1 MKKFRIKN
9 ALVIAVILLCVM
21 GFCYSAYCAEDA
33 SGNEKPIDW
42 DILGAKGGWLHAYLS
57 LEEKYSDNIYY
68 RDIDKQDDFI
78 TLIRPG
84 VGLTTPGGKAKP
96 PNVYTS
102 KNTPGGLS
110 ISQFDLPALR
120 RFNAYLFY
128 EPEFE
133 IYSDH
138 SDLNDVNQSF
148 QAALQYHFKGGLSI
162 KLLDQFIDTHDP
174 YSGSLTFLGEKDQ
187 YRTNLGNITLGY
199 RISDKLKIDLDY
211 SNFLVDYDDQRN
223 EDLNREDHTATG
235 YIYFQFRPKV
245 AVFTGYEYTKV
256 DYDTGQFSDNTE
268 NRVYGGFQWE
278 ITDKS
283 RGRIKAGYSTTDFDD
298 SDIETSDSYIY
309 ELQLNH
315 RFTPKTSLNITA
327 YRKDEASDYSE
338 FDYRLTHRITASY
351 LQKVTGK
358 ISIGMEAWYSYE
370 SYEGEVIVDGIP
382 TKRKDDLYYITPY
395 FKYHFN
401 DWFSMNLEYTLEK
414 RDSTISIYDFST
426 NSVLIGLTLKN

>member
-1 MKKFRIKN
+1 MCLFV
-9 ALVIAVILLCVM
+9 L
-21 GFCYSAYCAEDA
+21 GFSCPAYCGSDA
-33 SGNEKPIDW
+33 LGSEKQIDW
-42 DILGAKGGWLHAYLS
+42 DILGHKGGWLHAYLM

-68 RDIDKQDDFI
+68 RDVDKQSDYI

-84 VGLTTPGGKAKP
+84 IGITTPGGKAEP

-120 RFNAYLFY
+120 RFNGYLFY

-138 SDLNDVNQSF
+138 SDLNATNQQF
-148 QAALQYHFKGGLSI
+148 QGALQYNLKGGLSI
-162 KLLDQFIDTHDP
+162 KLLDRFMDTYDP
-174 YSGSLTFLGEKDQ
+174 YSSSLSFLGEKDQ
-187 YRTNLGNITLGY
+187 YRTNLANITLGY
-199 RISDKLKIDLDY
+199 RISDKLKIDLNY

-223 EDLNREDHTATG
+223 GDSNRSDNTVTG

-245 AVFTGYEYTKV
+245 AVFTGYEFTQV
-256 DYDTGQFSDNTE
+256 EYDTRELLDNTE

-298 SDIETSDSYIY
+298 PDIENSDNYIY
-309 ELQLNH
+309 EVQLNH
-315 RFTPKTSLNITA
+315 RFTPKTSLNLTA
-327 YRKDEASDYSE
+327 FRREEESDYYD
-338 FDYRLTHRITASY
+338 FDYRLTHRFTASY

-358 ISIGMEAWYSYE
+358 ISIGMNVWYSHE
-370 SYEGEVIVDGIP
+370 SYEGEVNIAGEPI
-382 TKRKDDLYYITPY
+382 KRTDDLYYLNPY
-395 FKYHFN
+395 LKYHFK
-401 DWFSMNLEYTLEK
+401 DWISMQLEYTLEK
-414 RDSTISIYDFST
+414 RDSTITIYDFST
-426 NSVLIGLTLKN
+426 NSVLIGLTLEI